1 MSVKNIGRYDKS
13 GTSVN
18 MTAIIDI
25 VFLLII
31 FFLVVCQFIEAENF
45 DVDVPDDC
53 EFAQNQHPD
62 QQPFTTV
69 SVIRNAGGPAIFAVG
84 SEKITASDYNGVV
97 EKLAGMINTRLAFL
111 PVEQKVVTLRID
123 RDTPFAKA
131 QYALAAVALSNA
143 TEVQFAT
150 LKDKRPE
157 TY

>member
-1 MSVKNIGRYDKS
+1 MSVRNISRYDKNGVS
-13 GTSVN
+13 FN

-69 SVIRNAGGPAIFAVG
+69 SIIRNADGSAIFAVG
-84 SEKITASDYNGVV
+84 SEKITASDYDGLVGKLV
-97 EKLAGMINTRLAFL
+97 ELIDARLASL
-111 PVEQKVVTLRID
+111 PLGSKIVNLRID
-123 RDTPFAKA
+123 KNIPFAKA
-131 QYALAAVALSNA
+131 RYALTAVSLSSA
-143 TEVQFAT
+143 TDVQFAT
-150 LKDKRPE
+150 LKDKIPRVH
-157 TY
+157 